1 MHLIWVQRVDFREHS
16 YPAWNLRRVAKKSK
30 IRFVSCMIFCHQEN
44 FYFRFLFKKRS
55 NWTDSTAAEP
65 GVKQLFARF
74 EWFKHDSQSP
84 RSLLVSEA
92 QKCYKFIDQSHL
104 SSASHSDSHCQT
116 SVSHTAHSAACT
128 VTVWHNENVL
138 LLPLL
143 DYCIVVLG
151 EGVLLKKR
159 RGITRPV
166 ELPHVME
173 SQVMS

>member
-16 YPAWNLRRVAKKSK
+16 YPAWNLRRVAKKKSK

-44 FYFRFLFKKRS
+44 LYFRFLFQKRS

-65 GVKQLFARF
+65 GVKRLFARF

-104 SSASHSDSHCQT
+104 SSASHSLWLRQSL
-116 SVSHTAHSAACT
+116 SKAVSSAT
-128 VTVWHNENVL
+128 VQHAVSLFGTMKMCL

-143 DYCIVVLG
+143 G
-151 EGVLLKKR
+151 TSG
-159 RGITRPV
+159 
-166 ELPHVME
+166 HFF
-173 SQVMS
+173 SF